1 MEEPGSDACFAAS
14 TSLWSKARPNMQGRH
29 LPWRR
34 IREARNYHSTDVKG
48 PMPVRLVN
56 GSNTCSGRV
65 EIYSNSAWG
74 TICDSGWDVNAARV
88 VCRVLNC
95 GTALSATRDAYF
107 GEGTGDIWMDNVK
120 CDGTEIALDQCSANP
135 LVRNDCSHREDAG
148 VICSGPVPIRLV
160 NGTNMC
166 SGRVEVYRNS
176 IWGTICDDGWDVKAA
191 NVVCKVLNCGTALSA
206 TRDAYYEEGNG
217 VIWPHNVSCDGTEYA
232 LDQCSAKPWVE
243 NNCTHSWDAGVICSG
258 PVPIRLVNGSNMCSG
273 RVEVYRISSWGTVCA
288 TGWDVNTT
296 SVVCRML
303 NCGSALSG
311 TENTIYGEGTG
322 NIWLVNVSCDRRELS
337 LDQCSANPQV
347 GNSCTHRKDIG
358 VACSGPVPI
367 RLVNGS
373 NMCSG
378 RVEVYRNSVWGTVC
392 DSGWDVKA
400 ANVVCRLLNCGTAL
414 SADQG
419 TSYGVGTGVIWSYNV
434 SCAGTESTLD
444 QCIANP
450 WMGTNCTHSQDAGVT
465 CSGPVPVRLVNGS
478 NMCSGRVEVYRNSIW
493 GSVCDNGWDVN
504 AANVVCSILNCG
516 TALSADRA
524 AFYGEGTE
532 AIWPYDVSC
541 DGTESTLDQC
551 TAKLWVGNN
560 CSHRKEAG
568 VTCSEGS
575 PVPVRLVNGSN
586 MCSGRV
592 EVYRN
597 SSWGT
602 VCANG
607 WDVNAASV
615 VCRVLNCGSALSVT
629 QNTPYGEGTGKI
641 WLENVRCNGREISLD
656 QCSANAQFNE
666 LTLISIPGPVP
677 VKLVNGSNM
686 CSGRVEVYRNSIWG
700 TVCDNSWDINAA
712 NVVCRVLNC
721 GTALSAE
728 RGASYGKGTGDIWWY
743 NVSCDGKETN
753 LDQCSDN
760 PQVGTAC
767 THIQDAGV
775 SCSGPMPVRL
785 VNGSNTCSG
794 RVEIYSNSAWGTIC
808 DSGWDV
814 NAARV
819 VCRVLNCGTALSA
832 TRDAYFG
839 EGTGDIWMDNVK
851 CDGTEIALDQ
861 CSANPLVRNDCSHRE
876 DAGVI
881 CSGPVPIRLVNG
893 TNMCSGRVEVYRN
906 SIWGTICD
914 DGWDVKAANVVCK
927 VLNCGTA
934 LSATRDA
941 YYEEGNGVIWPH
953 NVSCDGTE
961 YALDQCSAKPWV
973 ENNCTHSWDAGVICS
988 GPVPVRLVNGSNMC
1002 SGRVELYRNSVWG
1015 TVCDNGWDVKAANVV
1030 CSVLN
1035 CGTALSADRGTTY
1048 GVGTG
1053 VIWSYN
1059 VFTNLDMSHACLQS
1073 ELEDNVT
1080 FNDRFNLAELLMGRR
1095 LRTSLSLIFLNLS
1108 QTIEEK
1114 QEAQKRSHDGQKA
1127 DRIIY

>member
-1 MEEPGSDACFAAS
+1 
-14 TSLWSKARPNMQGRH
+14 
-29 LPWRR
+29 
-34 IREARNYHSTDVKG
+34 
-48 PMPVRLVN
+48 
-56 GSNTCSGRV
+56 
-65 EIYSNSAWG
+65 
-74 TICDSGWDVNAARV
+74 
-88 VCRVLNC
+88 
-95 GTALSATRDAYF
+95 
-107 GEGTGDIWMDNVK
+107 
-120 CDGTEIALDQCSANP
+120 
-135 LVRNDCSHREDAG
+135 
-148 VICSGPVPIRLV
+148 
-160 NGTNMC
+160 
-166 SGRVEVYRNS
+166 
-176 IWGTICDDGWDVKAA
+176 
-191 NVVCKVLNCGTALSA
+191 
-206 TRDAYYEEGNG
+206 
-217 VIWPHNVSCDGTEYA
+217 
-232 LDQCSAKPWVE
+232 
-243 NNCTHSWDAGVICSG
+243 
-258 PVPIRLVNGSNMCSG
+258 
-273 RVEVYRISSWGTVCA
+273 
-288 TGWDVNTT
+288 
-296 SVVCRML
+296 
-303 NCGSALSG
+303 
-311 TENTIYGEGTG
+311 
-322 NIWLVNVSCDRRELS
+322 
-337 LDQCSANPQV
+337 
-347 GNSCTHRKDIG
+347 
-358 VACSGPVPI
+358 
-367 RLVNGS
+367 
-373 NMCSG
+373 
-378 RVEVYRNSVWGTVC
+378 
-392 DSGWDVKA
+392 
-400 ANVVCRLLNCGTAL
+400 
-414 SADQG
+414 
-419 TSYGVGTGVIWSYNV
+419 
-434 SCAGTESTLD
+434 
-444 QCIANP
+444 
-450 WMGTNCTHSQDAGVT
+450 
-465 CSGPVPVRLVNGS
+465 
-478 NMCSGRVEVYRNSIW
+478 
-493 GSVCDNGWDVN
+493 
-504 AANVVCSILNCG
+504 
-516 TALSADRA
+516 
-524 AFYGEGTE
+524 
-532 AIWPYDVSC
+532 
-541 DGTESTLDQC
+541 
-551 TAKLWVGNN
+551 
-560 CSHRKEAG
+560 
-568 VTCSEGS
+568 
-575 PVPVRLVNGSN
+575 
-586 MCSGRV
+586 
-592 EVYRN
+592 
-597 SSWGT
+597 
-602 VCANG
+602 
-607 WDVNAASV
+607 
-615 VCRVLNCGSALSVT
+615 
-629 QNTPYGEGTGKI
+629 
-641 WLENVRCNGREISLD
+641 
-656 QCSANAQFNE
+656 
-666 LTLISIPGPVP
+666 
-677 VKLVNGSNM
+677 M

-728 RGASYGKGTGDIWWY
+728 RGASYGNGTGDIWWY

-767 THIQDAGV
+767 THTQDAGV

-1114 QEAQKRSHDGQKA
+1114 THIDHLHCRELSTKATNTASMPSRTPSVLIDYKGTQLMGGSKIAYEDSTSEMEAEKAEPEPNVIVEKDPPAVILWRSSRKRRSPTRYIPLSQAKSRAYIKGDGTKSGPVPVRLVNGSNMCSGRVEVYRNSIWGSVCDNGWDVNAANVVCSILNCGTALSA
-1127 DRIIY
+1127 DRAAFYGEGTEAIWPYDVSCDGTESTLDQCTAKLWVGNNCSHRKEAGVTCSGPVPVKLVNGSNMCSGRVEVYRNSIWGTVCDNSWDINAANVVCRVLNCGTALSAERGASYGNGTGDIWWYNVSCDGKETNLDQCSDNPQVGTACTHTQDAGVSCSGPMPVRLVNGSNTCSGRVEIYSNSAWGTICDSGWDVNAARVVCRVLNCGTALSATRDAYFGEGTGDIWMDNVKCDGTEIALDQCSANPLVRNDCSHREDAGVICSGPVPIRLVNGTNMCSGRVEVYRNSIWGTICDDGWDVKAANVVCKVLNCGTALSATRDAYYEEGNGVIWPHNVSCDGTEYALDQCSAKPWVENNCTHSWDAGVICSVQASGLLQSRLLDC